1 MTSLTLF
8 WIAVGIAFLIIEMI
22 TVTFYG
28 LSIALAAFV
37 TGLFVWYTGLDVV
50 TISQAAL
57 FALVSFF
64 ASYYLPRIMTP
75 TTEEHPQGLDAYIGE
90 TRSVRKVG
98 EDYKVSLDGVLYIVD
113 IEGLKSGDKVKLTS
127 RHGSV
132 FHGKII

>member
-1 MTSLTLF
+1 VDYIT
-8 WIAVGIAFLIIEMI
+8 IGQAGI
-22 TVTFYG
+22 
-28 LSIALAAFV
+28 
-37 TGLFVWYTGLDVV
+37 
-50 TISQAAL
+50 

-64 ASYYLPRIMTP
+64 ASYYLPRILTP
-75 TTEEHPQGLDAYIGE
+75 TIEEHPQGLDIYIGE

-113 IEGLKSGDKVKLTS
+113 IDGLKSGDRVELTS

>member
-1 MTSLTLF
+1 MSSLTLF

-37 TGLFVWYTGLDVV
+37 TGLFVWYTGVDTV
-50 TISQAAL
+50 TIAQAGV

-64 ASYYLPRIMTP
+64 ASYYLPRILTSK
-75 TTEEHPQGLDAYIGE
+75 TEEHPQGLDIYIGE

-113 IEGLKSGDKVKLTS
+113 IEDLKSGDKVELTS
-127 RHGSV
+127 RRGSV

>member
-22 TVTFYG
+22 TVTFYW

-37 TGLFVWYTGLDVV
+37 TGLFVWYTGLDTV

-64 ASYYLPRIMTP
+64 ASYYLPRILTP
-75 TTEEHPQGLDAYIGE
+75 TTQDHPQWLDIYIGE
-90 TRSVRKVG
+90 IRSVRKVG

-113 IEGLKSGDKVKLTS
+113 IEGLKSGDKVELTS